1 MSHTGVGPIAAWGG
15 VALASI
21 LLLVLGPLA
30 VRENLRAACDVD
42 QWPHLKDCQR
52 PVDPRAQRDMLRQ
65 RIARNP
71 GDSANYV
78 ALALLDAQS
87 PAGDTVAANRSL
99 ELARQFAPANGLVQ
113 QVAAQQAIAARRWPE
128 AVTALVGLV
137 EHRSDPQATRTLA
150 TLLREP
156 EARAA
161 LVAAVRPGST
171 WVEPLLRAIGP
182 ADADVLDAMP
192 VITRALS
199 QHAIRPES
207 ALAVVEQLRARGAWR
222 DAQGLWLHL
231 LGRPTG
237 LIYNGGFD
245 LGFLRGGFDWE
256 FPNAP
261 PSRTG
266 FDVQQPQL
274 AGAHDRAL
282 ALYFNGRPL
291 AVPPVSQ
298 VLVLFPGHYRFT
310 ARHMTRNLRAG
321 EGLSWTFSCVGDAV
335 PLARSEPLRDT
346 GGRWVD
352 TELALEVPSTCA
364 AVRLSLLPQQ
374 RSDGLSGLRGELY
387 LDDLRLVVS

>member
-1 MSHTGVGPIAAWGG
+1 MKHAGPGPIAAWGG
-15 VALASI
+15 VALAGI

-42 QWPHLKDCQR
+42 QWPHFEDCHR
-52 PVDPRAQRDMLRQ
+52 PTDPQAQREMLRQ

-87 PAGDTVAANRSL
+87 PPDDGTAPAQSL
-99 ELARQFAPANGLVQ
+99 DLARRFAPANGLVQ
-113 QVAAQQAIAARRWPE
+113 QVAAQQAMAAKRWPE
-128 AVTALVGLV
+128 AVAALVGLV
-137 EHRSDPQATRTLA
+137 EHRADPQAARALA
-150 TLLREP
+150 SLLREP

-161 LVAAVRPGST
+161 LVASVQPGST
-171 WVEPLLRAIGP
+171 WVEPLLRALGP
-182 ADADVLDAMP
+182 AGADVLDAMP
-192 VITRALS
+192 VLIRALAR
-199 QHAIRPES
+199 QALRPES
-207 ALAVVEQLRARGAWR
+207 ALAVVDQLRGRGAWR
-222 DAQGLWLHL
+222 DAQALWLHL

-266 FDVQQPQL
+266 FEVQQPQV

-291 AVPPVSQ
+291 AVPPLSQ
-298 VLVLFPGHYRFT
+298 VLVLFPGRYRFT

-321 EGLSWTFSCVGDAV
+321 EGLSWTFSCVGDAT
-335 PLARSEPLRDT
+335 PFARSEPLRDT
-346 GGRWVD
+346 GGHWTD
-352 TELALEVPSTCA
+352 AELTLDVPATCA
-364 AVRLSLLPQQ
+364 AVRLALMPQQ

-387 LDDLRLVVS
+387 LDDLRLVMS

>member
-1 MSHTGVGPIAAWGG
+1 MSHAGRGPIAVWGG
-15 VALASI
+15 VALASM

-30 VRENLRAACDVD
+30 VRENLRAACDAD

-52 PVDPRAQRDMLRQ
+52 PTDPQAQREMLRQ

-71 GDSANYV
+71 GDAANYV

-87 PAGDTVAANRSL
+87 PTGDAPAQSL

-113 QVAAQQAIAARRWPE
+113 QVAAQQAMAARRWPE
-128 AVTALVGLV
+128 AVAALVGLV
-137 EHRSDPQATRTLA
+137 EHRADPQAARALA

-161 LVAAVRPGST
+161 LVAAVEPGST
-171 WVEPLLRAIGP
+171 WVEPLLRSVGP
-182 ADADVLDAMP
+182 AGVDVLDAMP
-192 VITRALS
+192 VLISALAR
-199 QHAIRPES
+199 QALRPES
-207 ALAVVEQLRARGAWR
+207 ALAVVDQLRGRGAWR
-222 DAQGLWLHL
+222 DAQALWLHL

-266 FDVQQPQL
+266 FEVQQPQV

-291 AVPPVSQ
+291 AVPPLSQ
-298 VLVLFPGHYRFT
+298 VLVLFPGRYRFT
-310 ARHMTRNLRAG
+310 ARHMTHSLRAG
-321 EGLSWTFSCVGDAV
+321 EGLSWTFACVGEAT

-346 GGRWVD
+346 GGHWVD
-352 TELALEVPSTCA
+352 AELTLDVPATCA
-364 AVRLSLLPQQ
+364 AVRLALMPLQ

-387 LDDLRLVVS
+387 LDDLRLVMS